1 MRTAFI
7 FITFLSI
14 FIGFSQDLASGFYA
28 INDTFHGISLKN
40 ENSNKTFSVQLPIIL
55 RMEEVL
61 RVRSEMIDTDDTYSL
76 TFKLSEKGTQTMT
89 KFSQERVP
97 NKLALVWDNKI
108 IHSFHMLM
116 GITGGMFSMNGLD
129 RKEAKTLEK
138 KLGKWKPNPIV
149 DDLLYKKNDFL
160 IYQNKAMYDEMELYN
175 TKTDLKLFEEKED
188 VDKITC
194 TPKYVSYY
202 NPLSL
207 VGRFYSYEFFES
219 VEKRC
224 IRMGSS
230 LGVQT
235 ISIETGEPVSL
246 LRLFEEEDV
255 VLAFKKDKWVREMIE
270 NHKLDIED
278 IKNFQDMLN
287 FPKDKLGTNI
297 QYSPSSF
304 CLEEFESGIA
314 RIRFVGR
321 GYVGNN
327 NYWHSSMV
335 FHQPVKQEML
345 QLFKDS
351 QNFYLG
357 AYSNGLINGRD

>member
-1 MRTAFI
+1 
-7 FITFLSI
+7 
-14 FIGFSQDLASGFYA
+14 
-28 INDTFHGISLKN
+28 
-40 ENSNKTFSVQLPIIL
+40 
-55 RMEEVL
+55 
-61 RVRSEMIDTDDTYSL
+61 
-76 TFKLSEKGTQTMT
+76 
-89 KFSQERVP
+89 VP

-108 IHSFHMLM
+108 IHSFHLLK

-138 KLGKWKPNPIV
+138 KLGKWKPNPMV
-149 DDLLYKKNDFL
+149 DNLLYKKNDFL
-160 IYQNKAMYDEMELYN
+160 IYQNKAMYDGMELYN
-175 TKTDLKLFEEKED
+175 TKTDTRLFEEKED
-188 VDKITC
+188 VNQTTC

-235 ISIETGEPVSL
+235 ISIETGEPVNL
-246 LRLFEEEDV
+246 LSLFEEEDV

-270 NHKLDIED
+270 NHKIDIEE
-278 IKNFQDMLN
+278 IKNFQDILN

-304 CLEEFESGIA
+304 CIERFENA
-314 RIRFVGR
+314 EATIRFVGK

-327 NYWHSSMV
+327 SYMHTSMV
-335 FHQPVKQEML
+335 FRLPVKKE
-345 QLFKDS
+345 LFS
-351 QNFYLG
+351 AFANEENFFLG
-357 AYSNGLINGRD
+357 AFANGVSNDNH